1 LKKKNNNK
9 KQQATRGAEQQARK
23 RRALFAPDT
32 SQRIVI
38 SGQEDGR
45 YIETHSVCV
54 APYGF
59 FSPNW
64 IEHKNITKSL
74 RAKKQGRQTMSSPE
88 CHKGNER
95 KKKQKQKK

>member
-1 LKKKNNNK
+1 VDKKTDDTLK
-9 KQQATRGAEQQARK
+9 
-23 RRALFAPDT
+23 LIP
-32 SQRIVI
+32 
-38 SGQEDGR
+38 
-45 YIETHSVCV
+45 SVV

-64 IEHKNITKSL
+64 IEHKNITNSL